1 MAKKCILWGEA
12 AVLRIKDTSDFYC
25 QECAEDN
32 FADISILVKVED
44 EAQRLKAIVDEK
56 LNNLDDDE

>member
-1 MAKKCILWGEA
+1 MAKKCILCGEA
-12 AVLRIKDTSDFYC
+12 SVLRIKDTSDFYC